1 MDRWIVLMCVRLS
14 RGDKCVTQGEMI
26 RNNGLIE

>member
-1 MDRWIVLMCVRLS
+1 MDGWIVLMCVRLS

-26 RNNGLIE
+26 RNKS